1 MNPFKVP
8 RSTLLGSK
16 LKRMIKLLKFH
27 NRNLQFH
34 RDVLNHAQSSAEDGY
49 RTTKGSSFKLRDDGL
64 LGACGSVQQLERE
77 VKFIINIVIDINAGI
92 NIGIIIISVAISIM
106 IPTPLLALALPLA
119 SPLPLALELPAPAY
133 LINQN

>member
-34 RDVLNHAQSSAEDGY
+34 RDVLNHAQSFAEDGY

-64 LGACGSVQQLERE
+64 LSACGSVQQLERE
-77 VKFIINIVIDINAGI
+77 VKFIINIVIGINAGI
-92 NIGIIIISVAISIM
+92 NIGIIISVAISIM
-106 IPTPLLALALPLA
+106 ISTPLLALALPLA
-119 SPLPLALELPAPAY
+119 SPLP
-133 LINQN
+133 